1 MKKSTI
7 LYLLAFMLVL
17 VSACSKDDDNEND
30 PGNGNGTNDPT
41 FTGINKVNLTVDGTT
56 TEFVFADEP
65 VVGSDFSAFATKET
79 EDGTVYTDIIVGAID
94 HFDQVST
101 AALII
106 NFVGEGTGTHNI
118 SYNLADSLNLYNYT
132 GSMLTLISDTATFPA
147 IYFMEEATANITSYG
162 DVGGYIEGTFESSVV
177 SLAGV
182 PQTNASISG
191 NFKVMRFDDIN

>member
-1 MKKSTI
+1 MKNFSM
-7 LYLLAFMLVL
+7 LYLLAFALVF
-17 VSACSKDDDNEND
+17 VTACNKDDDDDNQPD
-30 PGNGNGTNDPT
+30 PGTGDAT

-79 EDGTVYTDIIVGAID
+79 EDGTVYTDIIMGAID

-118 SYNLADSLNLYNYT
+118 SYNLADSLNLYNYS

-182 PQTNASISG
+182 LLTNASISG